1 MEIPGWPGYRVSRR
15 GVVESSR
22 TNGGLI
28 GKTWKVRK
36 PSVDSDGYLRVRL
49 HHRNRSVFVGVHQL
63 VLTCFGSRRPPGDSM
78 ALHGNGNRKDNRIE
92 NLRWGF
98 ALDNTD
104 DRESDGKTARAER
117 NGNAKLDWEEVDAI
131 RQERS
136 TKSTSFQ
143 NLADKFGVSKKT
155 VMNIVHNKTWV
166 KEKYKDG

>member
-1 MEIPGWPGYRVSRR
+1 
-15 GVVESSR
+15 
-22 TNGGLI
+22 
-28 GKTWKVRK
+28 
-36 PSVDSDGYLRVRL
+36 
-49 HHRNRSVFVGVHQL
+49 
-63 VLTCFGSRRPPGDSM
+63 M